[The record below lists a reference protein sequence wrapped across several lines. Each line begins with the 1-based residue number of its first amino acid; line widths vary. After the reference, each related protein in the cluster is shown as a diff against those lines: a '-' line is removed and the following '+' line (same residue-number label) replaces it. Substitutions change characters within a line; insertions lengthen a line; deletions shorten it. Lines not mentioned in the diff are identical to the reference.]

1 MALSLLHATQATGT
15 DAGNGDIHKAEWNQ
29 EHAIVMA
36 TNKLLG
42 RSTAGTGSV
51 EEIAIGSGLSLSSG
65 TLSASGGGGGALTIS
80 NKTAAYT
87 VVAGDL
93 GTIINCTSGTFT
105 VSLTAAATLG
115 SGFNCW
121 IWNTSTS
128 ISDAIT
134 IDPNAS
140 ETIDGQTTLVL
151 RRGEGTQI
159 VCHGTNWQTG
169 DQKTMRGYA
178 ESISTTSDRP
188 CASGSNSIAIGA
200 LSVASAS
207 GALALGSGG
216 SAVSA
221 TANYSTA
228 IGSTS
233 GSLGSQAVTGG
244 ATALGGSYASGS
256 GSFAA
261 AVANNTSTYG
271 AQGTNSIAI
280 GYQAK
285 ATGGGSVALG
295 GSAGGGG
302 GPVASAT
309 DAFAMGSTATASE
322 LGAFAFGQ
330 GANAA
335 GEYSVAFGRY
345 SNAPRM
351 AQFAFAAGR
360 FSTTGDRQ
368 ASKWLISNST
378 TNATPTNLGFNGYS
392 FGSNYIGIP
401 NNTAV
406 SFTGT
411 IVARQQASGGTQSA
425 AWKVEGL
432 IRKESTNASVTLL
445 GATVTAISNV
455 PGWTLALSTDTSN
468 GLLLVTATGAAATNI
483 RWMGCLDT
491 SEVGYA

>member
-1 MALSLLHATQATGT
+1 MRAYAENYASVSNRPVATGL
-15 DAGNGDIHKAEWNQ
+15 N
-29 EHAIVMA
+29 
-36 TNKLLG
+36 
-42 RSTAGTGSV
+42 SV
-51 EEIAIGSGLSLSSG
+51 AIGVSSG
-65 TLSASGGGGGALTIS
+65 
-80 NKTAAYT
+80 
-87 VVAGDL
+87 
-93 GTIINCTSGTFT
+93 
-105 VSLTAAATLG
+105 G
-115 SGFNCW
+115 S
-121 IWNTSTS
+121 TSTS
-128 ISDAIT
+128 SAT
-134 IDPNAS
+134 GSFAVS
-140 ETIDGQTTLVL
+140 G
-151 RRGEGTQI
+151 GT
-159 VCHGTNWQTG
+159 
-169 DQKTMRGYA
+169 
-178 ESISTTSDRP
+178 
-188 CASGSNSIAIGA
+188 ASGLNSFAFFGVASSSYATAIGA
-200 LSVASAS
+200 N
-207 GALALGSGG
+207 SGG
-216 SAVSA
+216 DGA
-221 TANYSTA
+221 
-228 IGSTS
+228 
-233 GSLGSQAVTGG
+233 QAVTGAG
-244 ATALGGSYASGS
+244 AVALGGSRASGTD
-256 GSFAA
+256 SFAA
-261 AVANNTSTYG
+261 AIADNTSTYG
-271 AQGTNSIAI
+271 AQGTNSVAI
-280 GYQAK
+280 GYRAK

-295 GSAGGGG
+295 GSAAGGG